1 MSRKIYNLIILDRS
15 GSMSSMRNEAVASVN
30 ETIGTIKSF
39 INENPDSQQTIS
51 LVTFC
56 CCSRNYIYD
65 MNDAR
70 IADHIKAEDYQPC
83 CGTPLYDAIGEA
95 CTRLHKTIENEKDA
109 AVSVTI
115 ITDGYENAS
124 QEWNHEAIKSLIE
137 QYKKEGWLF
146 AYIGADHD
154 VESVA
159 FSLSIDNHMKF
170 DKSSDGFCEMSRVES
185 KARKNWMDKVCFDL
199 DSPIGGFC
207 TNYFSCPD
215 KD

>member
-15 GSMSSMRNEAVASVN
+15 GSMFSMRKEAVASVN

-39 INENPDSQQTIS
+39 IKENPDSQQTVS
-51 LVTFC
+51 FVTFC
-56 CCSRNYIYD
+56 GCSRNYIYD
-65 MNDAR
+65 MSDAQSVE
-70 IADHIKAEDYQPC
+70 HITKEDYKPC
-83 CGTPLYDAIGEA
+83 CSTPLYDAIGEA
-95 CTRLHKTIENEKDA
+95 CTRLHKAIENEKDV

-124 QEWNHEAIKSLIE
+124 HEWNHEAIKSLIE

-159 FSLSIDNHMKF
+159 FSLSINNHLKF
-170 DKSSDGFCEMSRVES
+170 DKSSDGFSDMSKKES
-185 KARKNWMDKVCFDL
+185 FARHLWMAKACVGDYLKEDINE
-199 DSPIGGFC
+199 
-207 TNYFSCPD
+207 NYFSSPD
-215 KD
+215 DN

>member
-39 INENPDSQQTIS
+39 INENPDSQQTVS

-56 CCSRNYIYD
+56 SCSRNYIYD

-70 IADHIKAEDYQPC
+70 ITDHIKAEDYQPC

-95 CTRLHKTIENEKDA
+95 CNRLHKTIENEKDA

>member
-1 MSRKIYNLIILDRS
+1 MIPQIVLRRGKEESLKRLHPWVFS
-15 GSMSSMRNEAVASVN
+15 GA
-30 ETIGTIKSF
+30 I
-39 INENPDSQQTIS
+39 
-51 LVTFC
+51 
-56 CCSRNYIYD
+56 
-65 MNDAR
+65 
-70 IADHIKAEDYQPC
+70 DHIKAEDYQPC

-95 CTRLHKTIENEKDA
+95 CSRLHKTIENEKDA

-146 AYIGADHD
+146 AYIGAEHD

-159 FSLSIDNHMKF
+159 FALSIDNHMKF

-199 DSPIGGFC
+199 NSPIGEFC

>member
-56 CCSRNYIYD
+56 NCSRNYIYD

-70 IADHIKAEDYQPC
+70 IVDHIKVKDYQPC

-95 CTRLHKTIENEKDA
+95 CSRLHKTIENENDV

-124 QEWNHEAIKSLIE
+124 KEWSHNAIKSLIE
-137 QYKKEGWLF
+137 QYKEEGWLF

-159 FSLSIDNHMKF
+159 FALSIDNHMKF